1 MEEENKLSDRELA
14 FRYIYSE
21 EVQKHNSRSQVKLFL
36 DSNEIENVR
45 TREYVKD
52 IASGI
57 KNNNDAIEAKISENL
72 KDGWKLERI
81 SIVNLAILKLAIYE
95 ILYIKAPY
103 KVIINEAVNLAKAY
117 GDEKSGSF
125 INGILA
131 KVVPNEE

>member
-57 KNNNDAIEAKISENL
+57 KNNNDAIEAKISEYL

-95 ILYIKAPY
+95 ILYVKAPY

>member
-14 FRYIYSE
+14 FRYVYSE

-57 KNNNDAIEAKISENL
+57 KNNNEAIEAKISENL

-95 ILYIKAPY
+95 ILYVKTPY

-125 INGILA
+125 INGVLA
-131 KVVPNEE
+131 KIVPNEE

>member
-57 KNNNDAIEAKISENL
+57 KNNNEAIEAKISENL

-95 ILYIKAPY
+95 ILYVKAPY

>member
-95 ILYIKAPY
+95 ILYVKAPY